1 MLFKLSYLNSNL
13 ALTLGY
19 LKPALNNPAHL
30 ENGFK
35 TVRFRCPDSL
45 GSCGRKS
52 DSCKK
57 RLRFLTYLDFSRRS
71 PIKRFHKTSRR
82 PYWCSKTMKR
92 RPCWCTRT
100 ILWELNSFLM
110 QRLSFVPIN
119 LHRCWPREWKRS
131 TWPASMLIYW
141 NKRKHLLAKR
151 VQLSEDFLGTPTWLP
166 FHCFGTENE
175 NAVDNV
181 IW

>member
-1 MLFKLSYLNSNL
+1 MLKLLNRCHGIGMVYSFVLKPHMFYLDLCGWGINPGLNFNLGSSFFCLKVFSWINFSWLFRASNHQKARRIKLNLLFKLSYLNSNL

-57 RLRFLTYLDFSRRS
+57 RLRFLTYLDFSGRN
-71 PIKRFHKTSRR
+71 PI
-82 PYWCSKTMKR
+82 
-92 RPCWCTRT
+92 
-100 ILWELNSFLM
+100 
-110 QRLSFVPIN
+110 
-119 LHRCWPREWKRS
+119 
-131 TWPASMLIYW
+131 
-141 NKRKHLLAKR
+141 
-151 VQLSEDFLGTPTWLP
+151 
-166 FHCFGTENE
+166 
-175 NAVDNV
+175 
-181 IW
+181 